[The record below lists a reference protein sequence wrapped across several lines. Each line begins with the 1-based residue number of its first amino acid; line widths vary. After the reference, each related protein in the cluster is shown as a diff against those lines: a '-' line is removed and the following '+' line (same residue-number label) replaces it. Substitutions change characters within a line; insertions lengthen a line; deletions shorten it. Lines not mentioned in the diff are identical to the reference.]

1 MKRKY
6 AYVCEAISKKI
17 SKAIKIIEY
26 PPPFLFESIQSR
38 SLRKN
43 FFYSVPFTGID
54 TIPKLSLREFI
65 QTQDLFIRFRKEVNV
80 TIIIIIIILSTVNE
94 TGTKND
100 GVVSRRFH
108 VGFQLVYTS
117 KETSDTARETTKSR
131 RGSDE
136 WRGVERVERMNGG
149 KRERETETENG
160 RKSEEAR
167 RQESESASER
177 GKNGGERER
186 GRNVSS
192 SSLPPRIQSH
202 RVYSSVHLILF
213 IGFKAFAGTPYLRI

>member
-1 MKRKY
+1 M
-6 AYVCEAISKKI
+6 
-17 SKAIKIIEY
+17 
-26 PPPFLFESIQSR
+26 
-38 SLRKN
+38 
-43 FFYSVPFTGID
+43 
-54 TIPKLSLREFI
+54 
-65 QTQDLFIRFRKEVNV
+65 
-80 TIIIIIIILSTVNE
+80 
-94 TGTKND
+94 
-100 GVVSRRFH
+100 SRRFH

-136 WRGVERVERMNGG
+136 RRGVERVERMNGG
-149 KRERETETENG
+149 KRETETENG